1 MEEIFPKVGRVVY
14 SKLGRD
20 KGKYYVIYEV
30 LENGYVTIVDG
41 DIRKLDN
48 PKKKNI
54 KHLKMTY
61 DCLDGIASKIA
72 NKVKI
77 FDKEIVSALR
87 VYNKEN

>member
-30 LENGYVTIVDG
+30 LSSGYVTIVDG

-54 KHLKMTY
+54 KHLKMTN
-61 DCLDGIASKIA
+61 DCLDGIALKIT